1 MRRRQVGVGAIKKDK
16 AAAEKF
22 KAKTAELQES
32 SFQAMSS
39 QMETFR
45 QKLEEFARSHK
56 HEIKKDPEF
65 RRHFQVGVGKLG
77 IGHRGPRPVSFLEI
91 LN

>member
-22 KAKTAELQES
+22 KAKTAELQEN
-32 SFQAMSS
+32 SFQAMTS

-45 QKLEEFARSHK
+45 QKLEEFARTHK
-56 HEIKKDPEF
+56 QEIKKDPEF
-65 RRHFQVGVGKLG
+65 RRHFQVTNN
-77 IGHRGPRPVSFLEI
+77 
-91 LN
+91 LNRKQHARLIKDP

>member
-1 MRRRQVGVGAIKKDK
+1 MRRRQVGVAAIKKDK

-56 HEIKKDPEF
+56 QEIKKDPEF
-65 RRHFQVGVGKLG
+65 RRHFQVN
-77 IGHRGPRPVSFLEI
+77 I
-91 LN
+91 LNLKFSSI

>member
-22 KAKTAELQES
+22 KAKTAELQENS
-32 SFQAMSS
+32 LQAMTS

-45 QKLEEFARSHK
+45 QKLEEFARTHK
-56 HEIKKDPEF
+56 QEIKKDPEF
-65 RRHFQVGVGKLG
+65 RRHFQVTKNVNRKQNARLLVGPTRKS
-77 IGHRGPRPVSFLEI
+77 P
-91 LN
+91 